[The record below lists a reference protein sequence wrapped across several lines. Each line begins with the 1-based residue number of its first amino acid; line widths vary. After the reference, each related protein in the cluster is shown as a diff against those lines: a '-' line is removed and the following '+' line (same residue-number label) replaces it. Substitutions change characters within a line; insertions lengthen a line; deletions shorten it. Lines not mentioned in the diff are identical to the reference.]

1 MRAYLASSIG
11 AACTAALVLPA
22 LTPEASA
29 ASRVPD
35 VPGSTQ
41 SLPLVPLP
49 GRERAAGGTVAQGLP
64 QRETRP
70 FSLVGVVWED
80 PDRELHA
87 SVQVRTRATGSGAWS
102 PWQNVESHD
111 AAHAPDPGSPERAA
125 GTVRGATAPL
135 WVGAS
140 DAVAVRVR
148 VRPESAPGA
157 PRSATPP
164 LPGGLRLELVDP
176 GDGLPQTPRPETP
189 QPELPQPEAPQPE
202 LPQPEV
208 PQPEAPQPGSPVNP
222 APQKPP
228 PLNPLPERPEIAV
241 PGEGVYEELPGFV
254 VDPALT
260 ASLTPESAAASAVN
274 ADLAPLGADA
284 ILPLTKAETEAQA
297 MAYGFAKPYIGP
309 RPGIVTRKG
318 WGADEALREKQF
330 VYTKTVQAAFVHHTA
345 TGNRFTCAQSASVL
359 RSIYRYHVE
368 SSGWRDI
375 GYNFAVDKCGNIYEG
390 RAGGVAK
397 PVLGAHTRGFNTN
410 SMGIAV
416 LGTYSSTAPPKAA
429 VEAIAKLT
437 AWKLGLFG
445 VNPKS
450 TTYLTSGGGNK
461 YAKGT
466 KAKLNVI
473 SGHRDGFATDCPGT
487 LLYGQL
493 GTARTVAAR
502 LQGR

>member
-11 AACTAALVLPA
+11 VACTAALVLPA
-22 LTPEASA
+22 LTPVA
-29 ASRVPD
+29 AAAPRVAD

-49 GRERAAGGTVAQGLP
+49 GYERSAGGTAAQGLP

-80 PDRELHA
+80 PDSELHG
-87 SVQVRTRATGSGAWS
+87 SVQVRTRATGSGRWS
-102 PWQNVESHD
+102 EWQDVEAHD
-111 AAHAPDPGSPERAA
+111 FEHAPDPGSEERAE

-135 WVGAS
+135 WVGDS

-148 VRPESAPGA
+148 PEPAAGA
-157 PRSATPP
+157 TRSATPP

-176 GDGLPQTPRPETP
+176 GEEPQS
-189 QPELPQPEAPQPE
+189 
-202 LPQPEV
+202 
-208 PQPEAPQPGSPVNP
+208 PQPGSPQPGSPENPQPGSQENP
-222 APQKPP
+222 ATPA
-228 PLNPLPERPEIAV
+228 LRPERPEIPV
-241 PGEGVYEELPGFV
+241 PGEGVYEELPGIAS
-254 VDPALT
+254 DPALT

-274 ADLAPLGADA
+274 ADLAPLGSDA
-284 ILPLTKAETEAQA
+284 ILPLTKVETEAEA
-297 MAYGFAKPYIGP
+297 TAYGVAKPYIGP

-318 WGADEALREKQF
+318 WGANEALREKQF

-345 TGNRFTCAQSASVL
+345 TGNRFTCQQSGSVL

-416 LGTYSSTAPPKAA
+416 LGTYSSTTPPKAA
-429 VEAIAKLT
+429 VDAIAKLT

-445 VNPKS
+445 ANPKS
-450 TTYLTSGGGNK
+450 TTYLTSGGGNR

-473 SGHRDGFATDCPGT
+473 SGHRDGFSTDCPGT
-487 LLYGQL
+487 RLYGQL
-493 GTARTVAAR
+493 GTARAVAAK